1 MCRLSCTATL
11 ILSINNNP
19 PHCRPGP
26 HLLITICHLS
36 DAPHPPPPPS
46 PAPDPPPPP
55 SLPPHHPK
63 LCSPPL
69 HPSQQG
75 QLSSVPPSPTPS
87 PHRLTPSPLAF
98 SRETW
103 SSIQRAALSLSPCL
117 ALTYFNCTGEGVEF
131 IKRKG
136 GVGDGGEAL
145 EILIGGE
152 EKRKQNTLRFNL
164 FGKHQ
169 K

>member
-19 PHCRPGP
+19 PHCRRGP

-36 DAPHPPPPPS
+36 DAPPPLAPPHPPPPPS
-46 PAPDPPPPP
+46 LSPR
-55 SLPPHHPK
+55 HPK

-75 QLSSVPPSPTPS
+75 QLSSSPPS

-136 GVGDGGEAL
+136 GVGGGAPGDFNWRGRKKKTEHFALQSVWKTPKMRIYYYAL
-145 EILIGGE
+145 E
-152 EKRKQNTLRFNL
+152 
-164 FGKHQ
+164 
-169 K
+169 